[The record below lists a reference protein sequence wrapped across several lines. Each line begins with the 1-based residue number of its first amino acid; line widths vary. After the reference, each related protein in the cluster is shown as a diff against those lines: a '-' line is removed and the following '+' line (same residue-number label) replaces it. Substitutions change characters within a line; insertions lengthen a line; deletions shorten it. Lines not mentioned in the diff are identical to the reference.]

1 MSKKI
6 FTEQEILEL
15 SKNKYVKNV
24 TAKGITYTNEF
35 KLQFI
40 AEYENGKTSRKIFED
55 AGFDVDVIGI
65 KRIESA
71 SLRWRAAYKDKGVL
85 GLEDTRTLNSGRTL
99 NRDLTV
105 EEILAKKDAE
115 IAYLKAELE
124 LIKKL
129 ELQERQVISKKIPSS
144 IIFNLIQN
152 LIKNFETKGVKMYCV
167 SGMKFS
173 FHLKAKE
180 NFVHKYYSNDIEV
193 ISARSQELKCD
204 AVKII
209 KRINNCDFNEIIFID
224 DIKENIIRFNNMGIN
239 AYTPEEWEQL
249 I

>member
-1 MSKKI
+1 MKI
-6 FTEQEILEL
+6 NL
-15 SKNKYVKNV
+15 SNIKVAIFDFDDTLAIHKDKDYQKHR
-24 TAKGITYTNEF
+24 NESEE
-35 KLQFI
+35 KLQN
-40 AEYENGKTSRKIFED
+40 Y
-55 AGFDVDVIGI
+55 
-65 KRIESA
+65 
-71 SLRWRAAYKDKGVL
+71 Y
-85 GLEDTRTLNSGRTL
+85 LN
-99 NRDLTV
+99 
-105 EEILAKKDAE
+105 
-115 IAYLKAELE
+115 AYLVPEKFYEIIEPCNMSQSILK
-124 LIKKL
+124 LINILRKNN
-129 ELQERQVISKKIPSS
+129 VKI
-144 IIFNLIQN
+144 
-152 LIKNFETKGVKMYCV
+152 YCV